1 MNKII
6 REIIDMLLMLLMIFL
21 IPRLPVPTVLKAIA
35 IGPSI
40 FALMLSIITIISY
53 LFFKE
58 W

>member
-6 REIIDMLLMLLMIFL
+6 REFIDMLLMLLMIFL

-40 FALMLSIITIISY
+40 FVLVLSIITIINY

-58 W
+58 

>member
-6 REIIDMLLMLLMIFL
+6 REFIDMLLMIFL

-40 FALMLSIITIISY
+40 FVLVLSIITIINY

-58 W
+58 

>member
-6 REIIDMLLMLLMIFL
+6 RELIDMLLMLLMIFL

-58 W
+58 